1 MNELLLIDMLSE
13 LNPELL
19 QDNYMERDLKG
30 GVFSFLKKLF
40 SLKKTTEQSE
50 ETFMQEE
57 SSEASELIYSD
68 YSYKEE
74 QPMEAITNELKE
86 CESKTSG
93 FGFSIHI
100 FQKKINIFVKIVS
113 GITAT
118 LVLVI
123 GILLFFITKNKG
135 SFLLKRNKAALN

>member
-19 QDNYMERDLKG
+19 QDDYMERDLKD

-40 SLKKTTEQSE
+40 SFKRTTEQSE
-50 ETFMQEE
+50 ETLMQEE
-57 SSEASELIYSD
+57 SSETAGFINSD

-74 QPMEAITNELKE
+74 QPLEAITEEQKE
-86 CESKTSG
+86 YEGKTSG
-93 FGFSIHI
+93 LGFSIHI
-100 FQKKINIFVKIVS
+100 FQKKINIFVKIIS

-123 GILLFFITKNKG
+123 GILIFFITKNKG

>member
-19 QDNYMERDLKG
+19 QDDYMERDLKD

-40 SLKKTTEQSE
+40 SFKRTTEQSV
-50 ETFMQEE
+50 ETLMQEE
-57 SSEASELIYSD
+57 VSEAARLIGSD
-68 YSYKEE
+68 YSYEEESLEAVNEE
-74 QPMEAITNELKE
+74 QKE
-86 CESKTSG
+86 YAGKTSG
-93 FGFSIHI
+93 LGFSIHI
-100 FQKKINIFVKIVS
+100 FQKKINIFVKIIS

-123 GILLFFITKNKG
+123 GIFIFFITKNKG